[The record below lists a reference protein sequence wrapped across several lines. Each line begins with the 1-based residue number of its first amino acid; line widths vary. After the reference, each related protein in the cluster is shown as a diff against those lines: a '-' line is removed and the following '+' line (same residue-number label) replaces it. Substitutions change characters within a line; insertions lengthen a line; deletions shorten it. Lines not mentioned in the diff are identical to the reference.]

1 MNINNFIKRKY
12 IRLQGS
18 RNILKLNYF
27 IEKYFR
33 DKKLGN
39 IGFNFSDKPNRQ
51 TIVQKIIEIK
61 NINVS
66 YGLNHV
72 LKDVNLSIDNKDFY
86 TFLGP
91 SGCGKT
97 TLLRLIAGFEKSQ
110 SGEVFIGGQEV
121 SSLNPWERDVGMV
134 FQNYALWPHMTVY
147 KNISF
152 GLEEKKINSKEIETR
167 VAEVLEL
174 VDLDGLSKRY
184 PYQLSGG
191 QQQRVA
197 LARTLVVK
205 PKVLLL
211 DEPLSNLDAKLRVQM
226 RKELLEL
233 HHKLDITTI
242 FVTHDQEEAN
252 AMSTNLAILNEG
264 IVQQMGRP
272 VDLYN
277 NPTNAFVANFLGT
290 TNVIEGEFQNSVFTS
305 KNGMVI
311 KGIGADAKGTSVLLR
326 PQNLYLE
333 NKNNS
338 LGLRGLSL
346 EEFEG
351 TVENQE
357 FLGNIVR
364 YVVNVKN
371 HSLVI
376 DTLHEVDKKIYYP
389 KEKITMFLDS
399 KKIKF
404 L

>member
-1 MNINNFIKRKY
+1 M
-12 IRLQGS
+12 Q
-18 RNILKLNYF
+18 
-27 IEKYFR
+27 
-33 DKKLGN
+33 D
-39 IGFNFSDKPNRQ
+39 P
-51 TIVQKIIEIK
+51 IIQIK

-66 YGLNHV
+66 YGTNHV
-72 LKDVNLSIDNKDFY
+72 LKDVNLTIHNKDFY

-110 SGEVFIGGQEV
+110 SGELYIAGQEV
-121 SSLNPWERDVGMV
+121 SNSNPWERDVGMV

-147 KNISF
+147 KNVSF
-152 GLEEKKINSKEIETR
+152 GLEEKKIPKDEIDQRVKEIL
-167 VAEVLEL
+167 AL
-174 VDLDGLSKRY
+174 VDLQDLSKRY

-226 RKELLEL
+226 RKELLDL
-233 HHKLDITTI
+233 HNQLGITTI

-252 AMSTNLAILNEG
+252 AMSTNLAIFNEG
-264 IVQQMGRP
+264 VVQQMGKP

-277 NPTNAFVANFLGT
+277 NPANTFVANFLGT
-290 TNVIEGEFQNSVFTS
+290 TNVLEGTIANTVFTS
-305 KNGMVI
+305 NQGLVI
-311 KGIGADAKGTSVLLR
+311 QGLASDAKGSSVLLR

-333 NKNNS
+333 QKGNLQAFS
-338 LGLRGLSL
+338 GI
-346 EEFEG
+346 
-351 TVENQE
+351 VEHQE

-364 YVVNVKN
+364 YIVNVNN
-371 HSLVI
+371 HALVV
-376 DTLHEVDKKIYYP
+376 DTLHEIDKAIHAPQAEIQIY
-389 KEKITMFLDS
+389 LDPA
-399 KKIKF
+399 KIKF

>member
-1 MNINNFIKRKY
+1 MNEN
-12 IRLQGS
+12 
-18 RNILKLNYF
+18 
-27 IEKYFR
+27 
-33 DKKLGN
+33 
-39 IGFNFSDKPNRQ
+39 
-51 TIVQKIIEIK
+51 IIEIK

-66 YGLNHV
+66 YGSNHV
-72 LKDVNLSIDNKDFY
+72 LKDINLNIKNKDFY

-110 SGEVFIGGQEV
+110 SGELFIGGKEI
-121 SSLNPWERDVGMV
+121 SNSNPWERDVGMV

-152 GLEEKKINSKEIETR
+152 GLEEKKIKNSEIQKR
-167 VAEVLEL
+167 VEDVLEL
-174 VDLDGLSKRY
+174 VDLKDLSKRY

-226 RKELLEL
+226 RKELLDL
-233 HHKLDITTI
+233 HNKIDITTI

-252 AMSTNLAILNEG
+252 AMSSNLAIFNEG
-264 IVQQMGRP
+264 IVQQVGKP

-277 NPTNAFVANFLGT
+277 NPANTFVANFLGT
-290 TNVIEGEFQNSVFTS
+290 TNVIEGEIKDLIFTS
-305 KNGMVI
+305 KKGLII
-311 KGIGADAKGTSVLLR
+311 KNINKNAKGDSILLR

-333 NKNNS
+333 SKN
-338 LGLRGLSL
+338 
-346 EEFEG
+346 EKFEKFVG
-351 TVENQE
+351 NVKSQE

-364 YVVNVKN
+364 YIVNIKD
-371 HSLVI
+371 HLLI
-376 DTLHEVDKKIYYP
+376 LDTLHEADKKIYSSN
-389 KEKITMFLDS
+389 EEITFYIDAE
-399 KKIKF
+399 KIKF

>member
-1 MNINNFIKRKY
+1 MNEN
-12 IRLQGS
+12 
-18 RNILKLNYF
+18 
-27 IEKYFR
+27 
-33 DKKLGN
+33 
-39 IGFNFSDKPNRQ
+39 
-51 TIVQKIIEIK
+51 IIEIK

-66 YGLNHV
+66 YGSNHV
-72 LKDVNLSIDNKDFY
+72 LKDINLNIKNKDFY

-110 SGEVFIGGQEV
+110 SGELFIGGKEI
-121 SSLNPWERDVGMV
+121 SNSNPWERDVGMV

-152 GLEEKKINSKEIETR
+152 GLEEKKIKNSEIQKR
-167 VAEVLEL
+167 VENVLEL
-174 VDLDGLSKRY
+174 VDLKDLSKRY

-226 RKELLEL
+226 RKELLDL
-233 HHKLDITTI
+233 HNKIDITTI

-252 AMSTNLAILNEG
+252 AMSSNLAIFNEG
-264 IVQQMGRP
+264 IVQQVGKP

-277 NPTNAFVANFLGT
+277 NPANTFVANFLGT
-290 TNVIEGEFQNSVFTS
+290 TNVIEGEIKDLIFTS
-305 KNGMVI
+305 KKGLII
-311 KGIGADAKGTSVLLR
+311 KNIHKNAKGDSILLR

-333 NKNNS
+333 NKN
-338 LGLRGLSL
+338 
-346 EEFEG
+346 EKFEKFIG
-351 TVENQE
+351 NVKSQE

-364 YVVNVKN
+364 YIVNIKD
-371 HSLVI
+371 HLLI
-376 DTLHEVDKKIYYP
+376 LDTLHEADKKIYSSN
-389 KEKITMFLDS
+389 EEITFYLDAE
-399 KKIKF
+399 KIKF

>member
-1 MNINNFIKRKY
+1 M
-12 IRLQGS
+12 Q
-18 RNILKLNYF
+18 
-27 IEKYFR
+27 
-33 DKKLGN
+33 D
-39 IGFNFSDKPNRQ
+39 P
-51 TIVQKIIEIK
+51 IIQIK

-66 YGLNHV
+66 YGTNHV
-72 LKDVNLSIDNKDFY
+72 LKDVNLTIHHKDFY

-110 SGEVFIGGQEV
+110 SGELYIAGQEV
-121 SSLNPWERDVGMV
+121 SNSNPWERDVGMV

-147 KNISF
+147 KNVSF
-152 GLEEKKINSKEIETR
+152 GLEEKKIPKDEIDQRVKEIL
-167 VAEVLEL
+167 AL
-174 VDLDGLSKRY
+174 VDLQDLSKRY

-226 RKELLEL
+226 RKELLDL
-233 HHKLDITTI
+233 HNQLGITTI

-252 AMSTNLAILNEG
+252 AMSTNLAIFNEG
-264 IVQQMGRP
+264 VVQQMGKP

-277 NPTNAFVANFLGT
+277 NPANTFVANFLGT
-290 TNVIEGEFQNSVFTS
+290 TNVLEGTIANTVFTS
-305 KNGMVI
+305 NQGLVI
-311 KGIGADAKGTSVLLR
+311 QGLASDAKGSSVLLR

-333 NKNNS
+333 QKDNLQAFS
-338 LGLRGLSL
+338 GI
-346 EEFEG
+346 
-351 TVENQE
+351 VEHQE

-364 YVVNVKN
+364 YIVNVNN
-371 HSLVI
+371 HALVV
-376 DTLHEVDKKIYYP
+376 DTLHEIDKVIHAPKAEIQIY
-389 KEKITMFLDS
+389 LDPA
-399 KKIKF
+399 KIKF

>member
-1 MNINNFIKRKY
+1 MNEN
-12 IRLQGS
+12 
-18 RNILKLNYF
+18 
-27 IEKYFR
+27 
-33 DKKLGN
+33 
-39 IGFNFSDKPNRQ
+39 
-51 TIVQKIIEIK
+51 IIEIK

-66 YGLNHV
+66 YGSNHV
-72 LKDVNLSIDNKDFY
+72 LKDINLNIKNKDFY

-110 SGEVFIGGQEV
+110 SGELFIGGKEI
-121 SSLNPWERDVGMV
+121 SNSNPWERDVGMV

-152 GLEEKKINSKEIETR
+152 GLEEKKIKNSEIQKR
-167 VAEVLEL
+167 VENVLEL
-174 VDLDGLSKRY
+174 VDLKDLSKRY

-226 RKELLEL
+226 RKELLDL
-233 HHKLDITTI
+233 HNKIDITTI

-252 AMSTNLAILNEG
+252 AMSSNLAIFNEG
-264 IVQQMGRP
+264 IVQQVGKP

-277 NPTNAFVANFLGT
+277 NPANTFVANFLGT
-290 TNVIEGEFQNSVFTS
+290 TNVIEGEIKDLIFTS
-305 KNGMVI
+305 KKGLII
-311 KGIGADAKGTSVLLR
+311 KNIHKNAKGDSILLR

-333 NKNNS
+333 NKN
-338 LGLRGLSL
+338 
-346 EEFEG
+346 EKFEKFIG
-351 TVENQE
+351 NVKSQE

-364 YVVNVKN
+364 YIVNIKD
-371 HSLVI
+371 HLLI
-376 DTLHEVDKKIYYP
+376 LDTLHEVDKKIYSSN
-389 KEKITMFLDS
+389 EEITFYIDAE
-399 KKIKF
+399 KIKF

>member
-1 MNINNFIKRKY
+1 M
-12 IRLQGS
+12 Q
-18 RNILKLNYF
+18 
-27 IEKYFR
+27 
-33 DKKLGN
+33 D
-39 IGFNFSDKPNRQ
+39 P
-51 TIVQKIIEIK
+51 IIQIK

-66 YGLNHV
+66 YGTNHV
-72 LKDVNLSIDNKDFY
+72 LKDVNLTIHHKDFY

-110 SGEVFIGGQEV
+110 SGELYIAGQEV
-121 SSLNPWERDVGMV
+121 SNSNPWERDVGMV

-147 KNISF
+147 KNVSF
-152 GLEEKKINSKEIETR
+152 GLEEKKVPKDEIDQRVKEIL
-167 VAEVLEL
+167 AL
-174 VDLDGLSKRY
+174 VDLQDLSKRY

-226 RKELLEL
+226 RKELLDL
-233 HHKLDITTI
+233 HNQLGITTI

-252 AMSTNLAILNEG
+252 AMSTNLAIFNEG
-264 IVQQMGRP
+264 VVQQMGKP

-277 NPTNAFVANFLGT
+277 NPANTFVANFLGT
-290 TNVIEGEFQNSVFTS
+290 TNVLEGTIANTVFTS
-305 KNGMVI
+305 NQGLVI
-311 KGIGADAKGTSVLLR
+311 QGLASDAKGSSVLLR

-333 NKNNS
+333 QKDNLQAFS
-338 LGLRGLSL
+338 GI
-346 EEFEG
+346 
-351 TVENQE
+351 VEHQE

-364 YVVNVKN
+364 YIVNVNN
-371 HSLVI
+371 HALVV
-376 DTLHEVDKKIYYP
+376 DTLHEIDKVIHAPKAEIQIY
-389 KEKITMFLDS
+389 LDPA
-399 KKIKF
+399 KIKF

>member
-1 MNINNFIKRKY
+1 MNEN
-12 IRLQGS
+12 
-18 RNILKLNYF
+18 
-27 IEKYFR
+27 
-33 DKKLGN
+33 
-39 IGFNFSDKPNRQ
+39 
-51 TIVQKIIEIK
+51 IIEIK

-66 YGLNHV
+66 YGSNHV
-72 LKDVNLSIDNKDFY
+72 LKDINLNIKNKDFY

-110 SGEVFIGGQEV
+110 SGKLFIRGKEI
-121 SSLNPWERDVGMV
+121 SNSNPWERDVGMV

-152 GLEEKKINSKEIETR
+152 GLEEKKIKNSEIRKR
-167 VAEVLEL
+167 VEDVLDL
-174 VDLDGLSKRY
+174 VDLKDLSKRY

-226 RKELLEL
+226 RKELLDL
-233 HHKLDITTI
+233 HNKIDITTI

-252 AMSTNLAILNEG
+252 AMSSNLAIFNEG
-264 IVQQMGRP
+264 IVQQVGKP

-277 NPTNAFVANFLGT
+277 NPANSFVANFLGT
-290 TNVIEGEFQNSVFTS
+290 TNVIEGEIKDLTFTS
-305 KNGMVI
+305 KKGLII
-311 KGIGADAKGTSVLLR
+311 KNINKNAKGDSILLR

-333 NKNNS
+333 NKN
-338 LGLRGLSL
+338 
-346 EEFEG
+346 EKFEKFAG
-351 TVENQE
+351 NVISKE

-364 YVVNVKN
+364 YIVNIKD
-371 HSLVI
+371 HLLI
-376 DTLHEVDKKIYYP
+376 LDTLHEADKKIYSLN
-389 KEKITMFLDS
+389 EEITFYIDAE
-399 KKIKF
+399 KIKF

>member
-1 MNINNFIKRKY
+1 MNEN
-12 IRLQGS
+12 
-18 RNILKLNYF
+18 
-27 IEKYFR
+27 
-33 DKKLGN
+33 
-39 IGFNFSDKPNRQ
+39 
-51 TIVQKIIEIK
+51 IIEIK

-66 YGLNHV
+66 YGSNHV
-72 LKDVNLSIDNKDFY
+72 LKDINLNIKNKDFY

-110 SGEVFIGGQEV
+110 SGELFIGGKEI
-121 SSLNPWERDVGMV
+121 SNSNPWERDVGMV

-152 GLEEKKINSKEIETR
+152 GLEEKKIKNSEIQKR
-167 VAEVLEL
+167 VENVLEL
-174 VDLDGLSKRY
+174 VDLKDLSKRY

-226 RKELLEL
+226 RKELLDL
-233 HHKLDITTI
+233 HNKIDITTI

-252 AMSTNLAILNEG
+252 AMSSNLAIFNEG
-264 IVQQMGRP
+264 IVQQVGKP

-277 NPTNAFVANFLGT
+277 NPANTFVANFLGT
-290 TNVIEGEFQNSVFTS
+290 TNVIEGEIKDLIFTS
-305 KNGMVI
+305 KKGLII
-311 KGIGADAKGTSVLLR
+311 KNIHKNAKGDSILLR

-333 NKNNS
+333 NKN
-338 LGLRGLSL
+338 
-346 EEFEG
+346 EKFEKFIG
-351 TVENQE
+351 NVKSQE

-364 YVVNVKN
+364 YIVNIKD
-371 HSLVI
+371 HLLI
-376 DTLHEVDKKIYYP
+376 LDTLHEVDKKIYSSN
-389 KEKITMFLDS
+389 EEITFYLDAE
-399 KKIKF
+399 KIKF

>member
-1 MNINNFIKRKY
+1 MNEN
-12 IRLQGS
+12 
-18 RNILKLNYF
+18 
-27 IEKYFR
+27 
-33 DKKLGN
+33 
-39 IGFNFSDKPNRQ
+39 
-51 TIVQKIIEIK
+51 IIEIK

-66 YGLNHV
+66 YGSNHV
-72 LKDVNLSIDNKDFY
+72 LKDINLNIKNKDFY

-110 SGEVFIGGQEV
+110 SGKLFIRGKEI
-121 SSLNPWERDVGMV
+121 SNSNPWERDVGMV

-152 GLEEKKINSKEIETR
+152 GLEEKKIKNSEIQKR
-167 VAEVLEL
+167 VADVLDL
-174 VDLDGLSKRY
+174 VDLKDLGKRY

-226 RKELLEL
+226 RKELLDL
-233 HHKLDITTI
+233 HNKIDITTI

-252 AMSTNLAILNEG
+252 AMSSNLAIFNEG
-264 IVQQMGRP
+264 IVQQVGKP

-277 NPTNAFVANFLGT
+277 NPANSFVANFLGT
-290 TNVIEGEFQNSVFTS
+290 TNVIEGEIKDLTFTS
-305 KNGMVI
+305 KKGLII
-311 KGIGADAKGTSVLLR
+311 KNINKNAKGDSILLR

-333 NKNNS
+333 NKN
-338 LGLRGLSL
+338 
-346 EEFEG
+346 EKFEKFAG
-351 TVENQE
+351 NVISKE

-364 YVVNVKN
+364 YIVNIKD
-371 HSLVI
+371 HLLI
-376 DTLHEVDKKIYYP
+376 LDTLHEADKKIYSSN
-389 KEKITMFLDS
+389 EEITFYIDAE
-399 KKIKF
+399 KIKF